1 MDEAAPGRPNVFA
14 RDCADADIEL
24 LIVGH
29 LDTVPPTS
37 GWTVAPHTVQDGRY
51 CALGAADT
59 KGGIA
64 AVLDA
69 IRDAGPT
76 RGVGVLQYA
85 DEEYNFIGMKHFLR
99 GHPSVRPARV
109 LSVCGPPAQ
118 MLSGCRG
125 IVELELVLRG
135 FPGHASRPWSGTSAI
150 DALWAVCARLGEW
163 VPAQPTTH
171 ASVLNVASIHAGSRV
186 EAPADERGPPPMRA
200 TANRIP
206 DVAWALVEVRA
217 GGPEIHA
224 AALQAQAQA
233 ALDAFNTGR
242 DQPATFERFDLH
254 FELTGYASGEAAIA
268 PIARCFHDL
277 HGGRRSEAAHSGYID
292 VAMLASE
299 RGSGAVCMGP
309 NSGGAHAPD
318 EWVDLESLR
327 TYRDGMV
334 RLLQLHATG

>member
-1 MDEAAPGRPNVFA
+1 M
-14 RDCADADIEL
+14 
-24 LIVGH
+24 
-29 LDTVPPTS
+29 
-37 GWTVAPHTVQDGRY
+37 
-51 CALGAADT
+51 
-59 KGGIA
+59 
-64 AVLDA
+64 
-69 IRDAGPT
+69 
-76 RGVGVLQYA
+76 
-85 DEEYNFIGMKHFLR
+85 
-99 GHPSVRPARV
+99 
-109 LSVCGPPAQ
+109 
-118 MLSGCRG
+118 
-125 IVELELVLRG
+125 
-135 FPGHASRPWSGTSAI
+135 
-150 DALWAVCARLGEW
+150 
-163 VPAQPTTH
+163 PAQPTTH

-334 RLLQLHATG
+334 RLLRLHATG